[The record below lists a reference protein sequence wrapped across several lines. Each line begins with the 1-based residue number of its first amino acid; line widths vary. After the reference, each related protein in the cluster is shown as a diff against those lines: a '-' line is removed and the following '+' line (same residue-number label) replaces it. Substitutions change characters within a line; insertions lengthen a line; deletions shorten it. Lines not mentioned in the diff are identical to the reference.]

1 MLQNQ
6 NQNQS
11 SMTKLILR
19 LGFVF
24 LLFVIYRVFE
34 GSLYEPFRNFYNAPN
49 SGLKIGGVNYVNY
62 SLGIILRFMLNSA
75 ISLLGVYLI
84 FRSKNYSFWA
94 ARTLLVIGL
103 LLIPLYLWMCYK
115 DFPLGATFAY
125 NVRRVLAFPIV
136 FLVLLGS
143 FYYDSKKY
151 V

>member
-1 MLQNQ
+1 MLLNQ
-6 NQNQS
+6 NKNL
-11 SMTKLILR
+11 MAKLILR

-24 LLFVIYRVFE
+24 ILFVIYRVFE

-49 SGLKIGGVNYVNY
+49 SGLKISEVNFLSYAFG
-62 SLGIILRFMLNSA
+62 LILRFILNSA

-84 FRSKNYSFWA
+84 FRSKNYSLWA
-94 ARTLLVIGL
+94 ARTLIVTGL
-103 LLIPLYLWMCYK
+103 LLIPLYVWMCYS

-125 NVRRVLAFPIV
+125 NVRRILVFPIV

-143 FYYDSKKY
+143 FYYDSKKN